1 MPLQQSVSR
10 NHPVLTIVLVMA
22 ATGEHTHKNRYT
34 NYLNNIDALIQKD
47 STLMFHSLQNTPPQ
61 TDVGKTRRTKT
72 IQYCLK
78 SFPICPNTYPVE

>member
-47 STLMFHSLQNTPPQ
+47 STLMFHSLQNTPPNGCWQ
-61 TDVGKTRRTKT
+61 NQKDK
-72 IQYCLK
+72 
-78 SFPICPNTYPVE
+78 NYPVLSQKFSDMP